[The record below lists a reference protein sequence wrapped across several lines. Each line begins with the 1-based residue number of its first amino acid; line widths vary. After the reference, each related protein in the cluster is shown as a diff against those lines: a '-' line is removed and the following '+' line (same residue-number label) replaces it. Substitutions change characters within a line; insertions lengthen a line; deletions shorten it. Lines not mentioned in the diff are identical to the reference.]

1 MLSTTELFVEHIIS
15 GILSV
20 VWMMFFVFCLT
31 GLDPS
36 FLIIIRDNWPFFLLV
51 TTAVA
56 YPIGIMV
63 DTVADL
69 VLARQNA
76 KIRANQN
83 LPESFSILAM
93 IYQWKDENIKN
104 YFTYNRFKTRVAR
117 SSMINFLMIAIGG
130 STFVW
135 CQGETIG
142 VVQTEKISIIILL
155 VFLLLSVSAYL
166 LWREIGNH
174 VYQKASLLANRTLT
188 TKE

>member
-20 VWMMFFVFCLT
+20 VWMMAFVFCLT

-36 FLIIIRDNWPFFLLV
+36 FFIVMKEYWPFFLLV

-63 DTVADL
+63 DTAADL
-69 VLARQNA
+69 FLAGQNR
-76 KIRANQN
+76 KIRAKYN
-83 LPESFSILAM
+83 LPESFSILSM
-93 IYQWKDENIKN
+93 IYQWKDDNIKS

-117 SSMINFLMIAIGG
+117 SSMINFFMIALGG

-135 CQGETIG
+135 CQGEAIG
-142 VVQTEKISIIILL
+142 VVQTEKISLIILF
-155 VFLLLSVSAYL
+155 VFMLLSLSAYL
-166 LWREIGNH
+166 LWREIGNT
-174 VYQKASLLANRTLT
+174 VYQKASMLTNRSSV
-188 TKE
+188 

>member
-20 VWMMFFVFCLT
+20 VWMMAFVFCLT

-36 FLIIIRDNWPFFLLV
+36 FFTVMKEYWPFFALV

-63 DTVADL
+63 DTAADL
-69 VLARQNA
+69 LLARQNA
-76 KIRANQN
+76 KIRAKYN

-93 IYQWKDENIKN
+93 IYQWKDDNIKN

-117 SSMINFLMIAIGG
+117 SSMINFLMISIGG

-135 CQGETIG
+135 CQGEAIG
-142 VVQTEKISIIILL
+142 VVQTEKISLIILF
-155 VFLLLSVSAYL
+155 VFAVLALSAYL
-166 LWREIGNH
+166 LWRQIGID
-174 VYQKASLLANRTLT
+174 VYQKASLLANRRDVNS
-188 TKE
+188 